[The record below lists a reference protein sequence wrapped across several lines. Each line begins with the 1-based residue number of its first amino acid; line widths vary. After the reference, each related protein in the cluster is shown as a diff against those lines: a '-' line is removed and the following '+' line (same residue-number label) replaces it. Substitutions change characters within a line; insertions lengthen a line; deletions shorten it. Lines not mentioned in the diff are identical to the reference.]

1 MNTIT
6 TALHQGWTI
15 SKAATVLAHGAN
27 DEGQGYLLTLASPGA
42 DRLREYFVLRSPDV
56 DTMLE
61 NEHLLIASS
70 LS

>member
-1 MNTIT
+1 MNTVT

-27 DEGQGYLLTLASPGA
+27 DEGQGYLLTLSSPSA
-42 DRLREYFVLRSPDV
+42 DCLREYFVLRSPDV
-56 DTMLE
+56 ETLLE
-61 NEHLLIASS
+61 NEHLLMAGS